1 MLVNTNKRHLVK
13 VSVAGKI
20 HSPLVRTAYRTGS
33 DGIGRVLPATG
44 GITYNYAVGDPCMHL
59 VGDHVEPGVSVRNE
73 TKEENNALMYLACV
87 GNEATVLSG
96 EAKGKKGY
104 VTGMH
109 GGIEHVLVHFEK
121 DILDMLAIDD
131 RIQIKAFGTGLK
143 IEDFPDIHLMNLDPE
158 LLEKIP
164 LNITP
169 EHVEFPVVATV
180 PAYLM
185 GSGVGSASGDSG
197 DYDIMTGD
205 KAALAEYQLENLRF
219 GDFVFL
225 EDCDNTYGRQYLK
238 GSGTVG
244 IVVHSNCILSG
255 HGPGVTTLLS
265 SKKGTLR
272 PRIETDAN
280 LKTYMDAQTESR

>member
-1 MLVNTNKRHLVK
+1 MKTNKVHLVK
-13 VSVAGKI
+13 MSVAGKI

-33 DGIGRVLPATG
+33 DGVGRVLPGTG

-73 TKEENNALMYLACV
+73 SKEENNALMYLACV

-96 EAKGKKGY
+96 EAKGQKGY

-109 GGIEHVLVHFEK
+109 GGIEHVLVCFEEEV
-121 DILDMLAIDD
+121 LETLAVDD

-143 IEDFPDIHLMNLDPE
+143 IEGFEDIHVMNLDPN

-164 LNITP
+164 LEIK
-169 EHVEFPVVATV
+169 EDHVEFPVVAIV

-205 KAALAEYQLENLRF
+205 KEALKECHLENLRF

-272 PRIETDAN
+272 PRIEADAN
-280 LKTYMDAQTESR
+280 LKNYMKYQAESR

>member
-1 MLVNTNKRHLVK
+1 MKTNKEHLVK

-44 GITYNYAVGDPCMHL
+44 GITYNYAVGDNCMDL
-59 VGDHVEPGVSVRNE
+59 VGDHVEPGVSMRNE

-87 GNEATVLSG
+87 GNEATLLSG
-96 EAKGKKGY
+96 EGKGKKGY

-109 GGIEHVLVHFEK
+109 GGIEHVLVYFEP
-121 DILDMLAIDD
+121 DVLDELAIDD
-131 RIQIKAFGTGLK
+131 RIQVKAFGTGLK
-143 IEDFPDIHLMNLDPE
+143 IKGFDDIHVMNLDPE
-158 LLEKIP
+158 LLERIP
-164 LNITP
+164 VDIH
-169 EHVEFPVVATV
+169 EDHIAFPVVATV

-205 KAALAEYQLENLRF
+205 KQALKEFNLDKLRF

-225 EDCDNTYGRQYLK
+225 QDCDNTFGRQYLK
-238 GSGTVG
+238 GSGTIG
-244 IVVHSNCILSG
+244 IIVHSNCILSG

-265 SKKGTLR
+265 SKKGTIK
-272 PRIETDAN
+272 PKIDPEAN
-280 LKTYMDAQTESR
+280 LKNYMK